1 MLSRR
6 HRRLTHLTLAS
17 LASAALIA
25 GGCDGNQSAASQNTA
40 DIVPASVRTF
50 EIATRATGELEARDR
65 VELRSGVERQTS
77 IVEIIGE
84 GTRVEAGTVLVRL
97 NSDEIQREIEEEE
110 LQRTEA
116 RLQLES
122 AEAAYEIQISD
133 NATEFRKAELAIEL
147 AELALNQW
155 ERGDHEKR
163 MKQLTT
169 SIEKTERD
177 LNRLRDKVIKSKE
190 LFEKEFLSK
199 DEYELDQIRL
209 LEAEAAFETAKLDLE
224 VYRSYEMKRERAQKE
239 SDLAEAKQDLDRVEK
254 SNEINLKNK
263 ASQRENRAVQL
274 GRREERLENYKKQL
288 EACTVIAPRSG
299 LVVYGT
305 TSNSNDWRAQQ
316 EGGLAIGRQV
326 YPNEL
331 LIVLPDTSEMMASVK
346 VHESLAGRIRPGQ
359 TAQVKIDA
367 AGGVVVPGKVESI
380 GVLAE
385 SGGWRDPNRREY
397 TVRIAV
403 EAGDH
408 SGDIKPSMRCE
419 AEIILGT
426 VEEAL
431 SVPVQAVFSDG
442 GVRYVYVAQ
451 GQRFA
456 KKPVQLG
463 RRSDLFAEITA
474 GLEANDRVLIRQP
487 SPGEVIA
494 GDWDEGELT
503 AAGYTTDENGNILT
517 ARSGRPMARA
527 SRSEATVTPAADK
540 TADTDGEPEPVASE
554 SESTET
560 ISTANQDVDLTQT
573 DTDTPAVAGE

>member
-1 MLSRR
+1 MQQR
-6 HRRLTHLTLAS
+6 HRRLSNFALAS
-17 LASAALIA
+17 LAAAALVA
-25 GGCDGNQSAASQNTA
+25 GGCDSGQGTANQNTA

-50 EIATRATGELEARDR
+50 EISTRATGELEARDR

-77 IVEIIGE
+77 IVEIIPE
-84 GTRVEAGTVLVRL
+84 GTRVEAGTTLVRL

-110 LQRTEA
+110 LQVTEA

-133 NATEFRKAELAIEL
+133 NATELRKAELAIEL
-147 AELALNQW
+147 AELALSQW
-155 ERGDHEKR
+155 ERGDYEKR

-177 LNRLRDKVIKSKE
+177 LNRLRDKVVKSKE

-224 VYRSYEMKRERAQKE
+224 VYRNYEMKRERAQKE

-274 GRREERLENYKKQL
+274 ARREERLQNYQKQL

-305 TSNSNDWRAQQ
+305 TSNSNDWRSQQ

-331 LIVLPDTSEMMASVK
+331 LIVLPDTSEMIASVK

-359 TAQVKIDA
+359 AAQIKIDA
-367 AGGVVVPGKVESI
+367 AGGVVVPGRVESI

-397 TVRIAV
+397 TVRVAV

-408 SGDIKPSMRCE
+408 SSDIKPSMRCE

-426 VEEAL
+426 VEDAL

-442 GVRYVYVAQ
+442 GVRFVYVAQ

-474 GLEANDRVLIRQP
+474 GLEESDRVLIRQP

-503 AAGYTTDENGNILT
+503 AAGYMLDEDGNVFT
-517 ARSGRPMARA
+517 PRRGRPMAQAAA
-527 SRSEATVTPAADK
+527 SRPAATT
-540 TADTDGEPEPVASE
+540 TAAEAETNEDADPE
-554 SESTET
+554 
-560 ISTANQDVDLTQT
+560 
-573 DTDTPAVAGE
+573 AGEEGTTEAEAVSSAEEPGTEARTIAGE